1 MGLNIETLPNP
12 MHHHARHAQVFGER
26 SHGPLRRVRWPG
38 FEFFSTSGV
47 GVWRGQV
54 QSSPDATVTD
64 RTVFPRSY
72 QTIFQLLSQIRFPTG
87 QPTVGTEHVT
97 AG

>member
-47 GVWRGQV
+47 GVRRGQV
-54 QSSPDATVTD
+54 QSSPDATAEFKGSTENRKIGFAEAALASGD
-64 RTVFPRSY
+64 RGWVRLFLT
-72 QTIFQLLSQIRFPTG
+72 
-87 QPTVGTEHVT
+87 
-97 AG
+97 